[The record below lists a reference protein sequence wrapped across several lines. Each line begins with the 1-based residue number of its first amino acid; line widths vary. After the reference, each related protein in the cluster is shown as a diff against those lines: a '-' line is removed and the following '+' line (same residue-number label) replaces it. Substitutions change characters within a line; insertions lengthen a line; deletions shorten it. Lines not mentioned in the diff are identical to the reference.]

1 MPAEPAPQGAHND
14 DAGRIATLRETIRRH
29 EHLYY
34 VLDKPEVSDAEYDAF
49 IKQLEALEAAHPE
62 LVTPESPT
70 QRVGGA
76 PREGAEKAPHSS
88 AMLSL
93 DNAFNEDALRDFD
106 RRARELAGVDT
117 LSYVAELKLDGIS
130 LSVRYIDYRLAIGLS
145 RGDGVTGEV
154 ITPNARTIRSLPLE
168 IDADAA
174 ARVGVPADF
183 EARGEVVMPRRAF
196 ERLNSERLAAEEP
209 TFVNPRNAAAGS
221 LRMLDASITAS
232 RRLDYF
238 AYMLLADGA
247 TFMGSQWDSL
257 EALAS
262 LGFKVNP
269 NRARL
274 EGVDELLKFR
284 DDWLA
289 RRDSLPY
296 EIDGIVYK
304 VDAAA
309 MQRRLGFTA
318 RAPRWAIAYKP
329 AAEQAETI
337 VEAIDV
343 QVGRTGAIT
352 PRAQLRP
359 VFVGGVTVSRATLH
373 NEDEIARLGLQIG
386 DHVLVERSGDV
397 IPKVVRVVKQAAGR
411 QPFAMPTKCPV
422 CETPLVREQDEAIRR
437 CVNVNCQA
445 RLKESVQH
453 FAHRTAMDVDGMG
466 EVLVEQL
473 VDAGLVKSLAD
484 IYELTAEKLA
494 ALERMAE
501 KSANNVM
508 ESIERSKSVPL
519 PRVIYALGI
528 RFVGERTAQLL
539 ADHFLSIDSLNAAAS
554 EQLEAASE
562 RLEEA
567 DEVGPRI
574 AESIID
580 FFAAEQNQLLI
591 ERLRQ
596 AGLQFEQDPP
606 PETDDSELTGKT
618 FVLTGTLPN
627 LTRDQAKA
635 RIQAVGGKV
644 VGSVSKKTD
653 YVVAGEKAGS
663 KLKKAVELG
672 LAVLD
677 EPALLALVDNHESN

>member
-1 MPAEPAPQGAHND
+1 MPAEPAPQGAHDD
-14 DAGRIATLRETIRRH
+14 DAGRIAALRETIRRH

-34 VLDKPEVSDAEYDAF
+34 VLDTPEVSDAEYDGF
-49 IKQLEALEAAHPE
+49 IKQLKALEAEHPE

-76 PREGAEKAPHSS
+76 PREGAEKAAHSS

-93 DNAFNEDALRDFD
+93 DNAFNEEALRDFD
-106 RRARELAGVDT
+106 RRARELAGVDS
-117 LSYVAELKLDGIS
+117 LIYVAELKLDGIS
-130 LSVRYIDYRLAIGLS
+130 LSVRYTDGRLSIGLT

-168 IDADAA
+168 VDIEAA
-174 ARVGVPADF
+174 ARAGIPANF
-183 EARGEVVMPRRAF
+183 EVRGEVVMPRRAF
-196 ERLNSERLAAEEP
+196 ERLNTERLAAEEP
-209 TFVNPRNAAAGS
+209 TFINPRNAAAGS

-238 AYMLLADGA
+238 AYMLLADGL
-247 TFMGSQWDSL
+247 TFMPSQWDSL

-262 LGFKVNP
+262 VGFNVNP

-274 EGVDELLKFR
+274 DGVDNLLKFR

-304 VDAAA
+304 VDEAA

-352 PRAQLRP
+352 PRAQLKP

-373 NEDEIARLGLQIG
+373 NEDEIARLELQIG

-397 IPKVVRVVKQAAGR
+397 IPKVVRVVKQAADR
-411 QPFAMPTKCPV
+411 QPFTMPANCPV
-422 CETPLVREQDEAIRR
+422 CDTPLVREQDEAIRR

-466 EVLVEQL
+466 EVLIEQL
-473 VDAGLVKSLAD
+473 VDAGIVKSLAD
-484 IYELTAEKLA
+484 IYELTADKLA

-508 ESIERSKSVPL
+508 ESIESSKSVPL

-539 ADHFLSIDSLNAAAS
+539 ADQFLSIDSLAAVNS
-554 EQLEAASE
+554 EE
-562 RLEEA
+562 LEEA
-567 DEVGPRI
+567 EEVGPRI

-580 FFAAEQNQLLI
+580 FFAAEQNQVLI

-596 AGLQFEQDPP
+596 AGLQFEQEAP
-606 PETDDSELTGKT
+606 PETEDAELKGKT
-618 FVLTGTLPN
+618 FVITGTLSN

-663 KLKKAVELG
+663 KLKKANELG

-677 EPALLALVDNHESN
+677 ENQLLELVGESGD

>member
-1 MPAEPAPQGAHND
+1 MPAEPAPQGAHDD
-14 DAGRIATLRETIRRH
+14 DAGRIAALRETIRRH

-34 VLDKPEVSDAEYDAF
+34 VLDTPEVSDAEYDGF
-49 IKQLEALEAAHPE
+49 IKQLKALEAEHPE

-76 PREGAEKAPHSS
+76 PREGAEKAAHSS

-93 DNAFNEDALRDFD
+93 DNAFNEEALRDFD
-106 RRARELAGVDT
+106 RRARELAGVDS
-117 LSYVAELKLDGIS
+117 LIYVAELKLDGIS
-130 LSVRYIDYRLAIGLS
+130 LSVRYTDGRLSIGLT

-168 IDADAA
+168 VDIEAA
-174 ARVGVPADF
+174 ARAGIPANF
-183 EARGEVVMPRRAF
+183 EVRGEVVMPRRAF
-196 ERLNSERLAAEEP
+196 ERLNTERLAAEEP
-209 TFVNPRNAAAGS
+209 TFINPRNAAAGS

-238 AYMLLADGA
+238 AYMLLADGL
-247 TFMGSQWDSL
+247 TFMPSQWDSL

-262 LGFKVNP
+262 VGFKVNP

-274 EGVDELLKFR
+274 DGVDNLLKFR

-304 VDAAA
+304 VDEAA

-352 PRAQLRP
+352 PRAQLKP

-373 NEDEIARLGLQIG
+373 NEDEIARLELQIG

-397 IPKVVRVVKQAAGR
+397 IPKVVRVVKQAADR
-411 QPFAMPTKCPV
+411 QPFTMPANCPV
-422 CETPLVREQDEAIRR
+422 CDTPLVREQDEAIRR

-466 EVLVEQL
+466 EVLIEQL
-473 VDAGLVKSLAD
+473 VDAGIVKSLAD
-484 IYELTAEKLA
+484 IYELTADKLA

-508 ESIERSKSVPL
+508 ESIESSKSVPL

-539 ADHFLSIDSLNAAAS
+539 ADQFLSIDSLAAVNS
-554 EQLEAASE
+554 EE
-562 RLEEA
+562 LEEA
-567 DEVGPRI
+567 EEVGPRI

-580 FFAAEQNQLLI
+580 FFAAEQNQVLI

-596 AGLQFEQDPP
+596 AGLQFEQEAP
-606 PETDDSELTGKT
+606 PETEDAELKGKT
-618 FVLTGTLPN
+618 FVITGTLSN

-663 KLKKAVELG
+663 KLKKANELG

-677 EPALLALVDNHESN
+677 ENQLLELVGESGD

>member
-1 MPAEPAPQGAHND
+1 MPAEPAPQGAHD
-14 DAGRIATLRETIRRH
+14 DHVGRIATLRETIRRH

-49 IKQLEALEAAHPE
+49 IKQLEALEAEHPE

-76 PREGAEKAPHSS
+76 PREGAEKAAHSS

-106 RRARELAGVDT
+106 RRACELAGVDT
-117 LSYVAELKLDGIS
+117 LSYVAELKLDGVS
-130 LSVRYIDYRLAIGLS
+130 LSVRYTDYRLDIGLS

-154 ITPNARTIRSLPLE
+154 ITPNARTIRSIPLE

-174 ARVGVPADF
+174 VRVGIPANF

-274 EGVDELLKFR
+274 EGIDELLKFR

-539 ADHFLSIDSLNAAAS
+539 ADHFLSIDKLAS
-554 EQLEAASE
+554 ATSEA
-562 RLEEA
+562 LEEA
-567 DEVGPRI
+567 EEVGPRI
-574 AESIID
+574 AESIVD
-580 FFAAEQNQLLI
+580 FFAAKQNKLLI
-591 ERLRQ
+591 KRLRQ
-596 AGLQFEQDPP
+596 ADLQFEQDPP

-677 EPALLALVDNHESN
+677 EPALLALVDNHESASS

>member
-1 MPAEPAPQGAHND
+1 MPAEPAPQGAHD
-14 DAGRIATLRETIRRH
+14 DHAGRIAALRETIRRH

-34 VLDKPEVSDAEYDAF
+34 VLDTPEVSDAEYDGF
-49 IKQLEALEAAHPE
+49 IKQLEALETEHPE

-76 PREGAEKAPHSS
+76 PREGAEKAAHSS

-93 DNAFNEDALRDFD
+93 DNAFNEEALREFD
-106 RRARELAGVDT
+106 RRARELAGVDS

-130 LSVRYIDYRLAIGLS
+130 LSVRYTDGRLSIGLT
-145 RGDGVTGEV
+145 RGNGVTGEV

-168 IDADAA
+168 VDVETA
-174 ARVGVPADF
+174 ARAGIPANF
-183 EARGEVVMPRRAF
+183 EVRGEVVMPRRAF
-196 ERLNSERLAAEEP
+196 ERLNTERLAAEEP
-209 TFVNPRNAAAGS
+209 TFMNPRNAAAGS

-238 AYMLLADGA
+238 AYMLLTDGS
-247 TFMGSQWDSL
+247 TFMPSQWDSL

-262 LGFKVNP
+262 VGFKVNP

-274 EGVDELLKFR
+274 DGVDDLLKFR
-284 DDWLA
+284 DDWLG

-304 VDAAA
+304 VDEAA

-352 PRAQLRP
+352 PRAQLKS

-373 NEDEIARLGLQIG
+373 NEDEIARLELQIG

-397 IPKVVRVVKQAAGR
+397 IPKVVRVVKQASDR
-411 QPFAMPTKCPV
+411 QPFTMPANCPV
-422 CETPLVREQDEAIRR
+422 CDTPLVREQDEAIRR

-466 EVLVEQL
+466 EVLIEQL
-473 VDAGLVKSLAD
+473 VDAGIVKSLAD
-484 IYELTAEKLA
+484 IYELTADKLA

-528 RFVGERTAQLL
+528 RFVGERTAHLL
-539 ADHFLSIDSLNAAAS
+539 ADHFLSIDSLAAANS
-554 EQLEAASE
+554 EQLE
-562 RLEEA
+562 EA
-567 DEVGPRI
+567 EEVGPRI

-580 FFAAEQNQLLI
+580 FFAAEQNQVLI

-596 AGLQFEQDPP
+596 AGLQFQQDAP
-606 PETDDSELTGKT
+606 PETEDSELKGKT
-618 FVLTGTLPN
+618 FVITGTLPN

-663 KLKKAVELG
+663 KLKKANELG

-677 EPALLALVDNHESN
+677 EDQLLELVGESED